1 MGDDPTHRRRS
12 ASIVHAA
19 GGKHMASSKG
29 GSKSKHGYRQSSL
42 SLGSSLALGTNGGS
56 IDPKSI
62 IHEDSDP
69 APSSSDLEMND
80 MRSDDE
86 VNEMTDDEETGL
98 TQAERRKRRRRK
110 RRSTMLDERVAASS
124 GGHGNGH
131 GNLGDQKRTE
141 EELAK
146 ANLVRMYGVNAVLIA
161 LWYTFSISI
170 SVYNKWMFSKEN
182 LDFHFPL
189 FTTSLHMVVQFT
201 CASGVLYFFPN
212 LRPGAGSVDAQHAQ
226 GYSQVDGD
234 DDDGERR
241 SSPPTESK
249 GPLMTRWFYLTRIG
263 PCGTATALDIGLGN
277 FSLRFISLT
286 FFTMCKSSVLAFVL
300 LFAFIFRLEKPSW
313 RLLGIITLM
322 SVGVIMMVAGET
334 AFNALGFILV
344 MTASFCSGFR
354 WSLTQIL
361 LLRNPATSN
370 PFSSIF
376 FLTPVMFLALF
387 FLALPIEGTSNLI
400 EGLRILADT
409 KGIFLGTLIMLFP
422 GALAFLM
429 VAAEFALLKR
439 TSVVTLSVCGIF
451 KEVLTISVA
460 GAVFGDE
467 LSPINVSGL
476 VVTIASIAAYNYL
489 KYLKLR
495 SDAQKEAHE
504 QLEDQAEDDRE
515 RSEGEGENS
524 KTNDRLSYD
533 ETESSDEFPP
543 RRHRQTSALMRH
555 SLSLATGENGSLSL
569 HGASSSQSPVKR
581 PGDLE

>member
-1 MGDDPTHRRRS
+1 MGEDTHRRRS
-12 ASIVHAA
+12 ASIVQAA
-19 GGKHMASSKG
+19 GGKHMGSIKSKH
-29 GSKSKHGYRQSSL
+29 KHGYRQSSV
-42 SLGSSLALGTNGGS
+42 SLPGHNGSTAADSSTAV
-56 IDPKSI
+56 
-62 IHEDSDP
+62 IHEDS
-69 APSSSDLEMND
+69 APSSSDVEMND

-86 VNEMTDDEETGL
+86 DEMTVDEETGL

-110 RRSTMLDERVAASS
+110 RRSARLDERVAGGGASP
-124 GGHGNGH
+124 
-131 GNLGDQKRTE
+131 GDLKRAE
-141 EELAK
+141 EQLAK
-146 ANLVRMYGVNAVLIA
+146 ANLLSMYGINAVLIA

-201 CASGVLYFFPN
+201 CASVVLYFLPH
-212 LRPGAGSVDAQHAQ
+212 LRPGAGGADPHAQ
-226 GYSQVDGD
+226 GYSQVEGVEDGL
-234 DDDGERR
+234 ERR
-241 SSPPTESK
+241 SSQTAETK

-313 RLLGIITLM
+313 RLGGIITLM
-322 SVGVIMMVAGET
+322 SIGVVMMVAGET

-387 FLALPIEGTSNLI
+387 ILALPIEGPSKVI
-400 EGLRILADT
+400 EGLHTLTEA
-409 KGIFLGTLIMLFP
+409 KGVVLGTLIMLFP
-422 GALAFLM
+422 GALAFMM

-451 KEVLTISVA
+451 KEVLTISAA

-476 VVTIASIAAYNYL
+476 IVTIASIAAYNYL
-489 KYLKLR
+489 KYLKMR
-495 SDAQKEAHE
+495 SDAQKQAHE
-504 QLEDQAEDDRE
+504 LLEEE
-515 RSEGEGENS
+515 RDEGSGGEGAKAS
-524 KTNDRLSYD
+524 DRLSYNDTEPD
-533 ETESSDEFPP
+533 EP

-555 SLSLATGENGSLSL
+555 SLSLAVGDSAHSQ
-569 HGASSSQSPVKR
+569 HGAGQSSSQSPVKR
-581 PGDLE
+581 PENLE

>member
-1 MGDDPTHRRRS
+1 
-12 ASIVHAA
+12 
-19 GGKHMASSKG
+19 
-29 GSKSKHGYRQSSL
+29 
-42 SLGSSLALGTNGGS
+42 
-56 IDPKSI
+56 
-62 IHEDSDP
+62 
-69 APSSSDLEMND
+69 
-80 MRSDDE
+80 
-86 VNEMTDDEETGL
+86 
-98 TQAERRKRRRRK
+98 
-110 RRSTMLDERVAASS
+110 
-124 GGHGNGH
+124 
-131 GNLGDQKRTE
+131 
-141 EELAK
+141 
-146 ANLVRMYGVNAVLIA
+146 
-161 LWYTFSISI
+161 
-170 SVYNKWMFSKEN
+170 
-182 LDFHFPL
+182 
-189 FTTSLHMVVQFT
+189 
-201 CASGVLYFFPN
+201 
-212 LRPGAGSVDAQHAQ
+212 
-226 GYSQVDGD
+226 
-234 DDDGERR
+234 
-241 SSPPTESK
+241 
-249 GPLMTRWFYLTRIG
+249 MTRWFYLTRIG

-313 RLLGIITLM
+313 RLGGIITLM
-322 SVGVIMMVAGET
+322 SIGVVMMVAGET

-387 FLALPIEGTSNLI
+387 ILALPIEGTSNLI
-400 EGLRILADT
+400 EGLHILAET

-451 KEVLTISVA
+451 KEVLTISAA

-489 KYLKLR
+489 KYLKMR
-495 SDAQKEAHE
+495 SDAQKQAHE
-504 QLEDQAEDDRE
+504 FLEE
-515 RSEGEGENS
+515 EGEAGGGSGEGAKGS
-524 KTNDRLSYD
+524 DRLSYD
-533 ETESSDEFPP
+533 DAAEPEEP

-555 SLSLATGENGSLSL
+555 SLSLAVGEYSQ
-569 HGASSSQSPVKR
+569 HGAGQSSSQSPVKR
-581 PGDLE
+581 PENLE

>member
-42 SLGSSLALGTNGGS
+42 SLGTNGT
-56 IDPKSI
+56 IDPKSV

-98 TQAERRKRRRRK
+98 TQAERKKRRRRK
-110 RRSTMLDERVAASS
+110 RRSTMLDERVAAS
-124 GGHGNGH
+124 GGNGN
-131 GNLGDQKRTE
+131 GNMGDLKRIE

-234 DDDGERR
+234 DEEGERR
-241 SSPPTESK
+241 SSPPPAESK

-387 FLALPIEGTSNLI
+387 ILALPIEGTANLL
-400 EGLRILADT
+400 EGLHILAET
-409 KGIFLGTLIMLFP
+409 KGLFLGTLIMLFP

-495 SDAQKEAHE
+495 SDARKEAHE
-504 QLEDQAEDDRE
+504 LLEEQAEDDRE
-515 RSEGEGENS
+515 RSESESGENS
-524 KTNDRLSYD
+524 KANERLSYD
-533 ETESSDEFPP
+533 ETESSDEPP

-555 SLSLATGENGSLSL
+555 SLSLATGENNPL

>member
-1 MGDDPTHRRRS
+1 MGEQHRRRS

-19 GGKHMASSKG
+19 GGKHMASSKT
-29 GSKSKHGYRQSSL
+29 KKTHHGYRQSSI
-42 SLGSSLALGTNGGS
+42 SLGPNAG
-56 IDPKSI
+56 DPSTAV

-69 APSSSDLEMND
+69 GPSSSDLEMND

-86 VNEMTDDEETGL
+86 DDDELADDEETGL
-98 TQAERRKRRRRK
+98 TQAERRKRRRRR
-110 RRSTMLDERVAASS
+110 RRSTLLGERVVGS
-124 GGHGNGH
+124 GGNM
-131 GNLGDQKRTE
+131 GDAKKTE
-141 EELAK
+141 EQLAQ
-146 ANLVRMYGVNAVLIA
+146 ASLMRLYGVNAILIGM
-161 LWYTFSISI
+161 WYTFSISI

-201 CASGVLYFFPN
+201 CASAVLFFVPH
-212 LRPGAGSVDAQHAQ
+212 LRPGAGSVDSHAHA
-226 GYSQVDGD
+226 YSQVDGSEENR
-234 DDDGERR
+234 GRGRR
-241 SSPPTESK
+241 NSSPPAIK

-313 RLLGIITLM
+313 RLGGIITLM
-322 SVGVIMMVAGET
+322 SIGVIMMVAGET

-387 FLALPIEGTSNLI
+387 LLALPIEGTSNVI
-400 EGLRILADT
+400 EGLHILADT
-409 KGIFLGTLIMLFP
+409 KGILLGSLIMLFP
-422 GALAFLM
+422 GFLAFLM

-451 KEVLTISVA
+451 KEVLTISAA

-489 KYLKLR
+489 KYLKMR
-495 SDAQKEAHE
+495 SDAQKQAHE
-504 QLEDQAEDDRE
+504 FLEEAAEE
-515 RSEGEGENS
+515 SVKPGTAGGEG
-524 KTNDRLSYD
+524 RFSYD
-533 ETESSDEFPP
+533 DADSDEPG
-543 RRHRQTSALMRH
+543 RHRQTSALMRN
-555 SLSLATGENGSLSL
+555 SLSLTTGGELAVPNQQ
-569 HGASSSQSPVKR
+569 HGAGSSQSPVKR
-581 PGDLE
+581 PENLE

>member
-1 MGDDPTHRRRS
+1 M
-12 ASIVHAA
+12 A
-19 GGKHMASSKG
+19 GPN
-29 GSKSKHGYRQSSL
+29 
-42 SLGSSLALGTNGGS
+42 GSSTTADSSTAV
-56 IDPKSI
+56 
-62 IHEDSDP
+62 IHEDS
-69 APSSSDLEMND
+69 APSSSDVEMND
-80 MRSDDE
+80 MRSDDD
-86 VNEMTDDEETGL
+86 EMTDDEETGL
-98 TQAERRKRRRRK
+98 TQAEQRKRRRRK
-110 RRSTMLDERVAASS
+110 RRSTMLDERVA
-124 GGHGNGH
+124 GNN
-131 GNLGDQKRTE
+131 GNPGDLKRTE
-141 EELAK
+141 GELAK
-146 ANLVRMYGVNAVLIA
+146 ANLLSMYGVNAVLIL

-201 CASGVLYFFPN
+201 CASAVLFFFPH
-212 LRPGAGSVDAQHAQ
+212 LRPGAGSVDPHAQ
-226 GYSQVDGD
+226 GYSHVEGDEDGL
-234 DDDGERR
+234 ERR
-241 SSPPTESK
+241 SSPPPSESK

-313 RLLGIITLM
+313 RLGGIITLM
-322 SVGVIMMVAGET
+322 SIGVVMMVAGET

-387 FLALPIEGTSNLI
+387 ILALPIEGTSNLL
-400 EGLRILADT
+400 EGLHILADT

-451 KEVLTISVA
+451 KEALTISAA

-467 LSPINVSGL
+467 LSTINVSGL

-489 KYLKLR
+489 KYLKMR
-495 SDAQKEAHE
+495 SDAQKQAHE
-504 QLEDQAEDDRE
+504 LLEEE
-515 RSEGEGENS
+515 RDEGSGSGSGGEVAKAS
-524 KTNDRLSYD
+524 DRLSYD
-533 ETESSDEFPP
+533 DAEHDEP

-555 SLSLATGENGSLSL
+555 SLSLGVGEGYQQ
-569 HGASSSQSPVKR
+569 HGGGQSSSQSPVKR
-581 PGDLE
+581 PENLE